1 MLEEDLEEERFFV
14 AVRKAYWAAPDGSP
28 TRKLCEQLI
37 NKLDF

>member
-1 MLEEDLEEERFFV
+1 MLEEDFEEERFFV
-14 AVRKAYWAAPDGSP
+14 SVRKAYWSAPDGSP